1 MQPDPQTASFKD
13 QLDNKV
19 PPPLPPVSNRKSGS
33 SHNLAILLS
42 LCLGLFLAD
51 AAVSFIDDS
60 LILFCG
66 FHVFSFIRELVSIF
80 AFFMA
85 VGVYVLMGLT
95 PMVPKR
101 LFLPIPLFTLA
112 TMLAVFPI
120 VIYCYGQLQ
129 QFAVGLSVCQVILGL
144 ALLRW
149 SQGRFKFSWPLVP
162 ENRLGG
168 RGFSWVNLSVFGL
181 ATIFVLIPA
190 VLIYLLLCATL
201 AVNHFSQGFMALH
214 PGGFTVEVRKY
225 VRNDGKMI
233 ELFPMSHVADAG
245 FYQQVSQ
252 TFPSNSIILMEG
264 VTDNKNL
271 LTNKLSYKRMA
282 KSLGLSEQKQE
293 FKPAKGEWVRADVDV
308 DQFTTDTIDILN
320 LVTLVHAKGLKPE
333 IIQKLLQYSPSP
345 EMETRL
351 LDDLVRKRNQHL
363 LEEIQSHLLLSDNI
377 MVPWGVAHMPGIA
390 KEIQNLGFHLDET
403 HEYMV
408 IRFGGPEKQSNVA
421 KP

>member
-1 MQPDPQTASFKD
+1 
-13 QLDNKV
+13 L
-19 PPPLPPVSNRKSGS
+19 
-33 SHNLAILLS
+33 
-42 LCLGLFLAD
+42 
-51 AAVSFIDDS
+51 
-60 LILFCG
+60 
-66 FHVFSFIRELVSIF
+66 FSFIRELVSVF

-112 TMLAVFPI
+112 TILAVFPI

-149 SQGRFKFSWPLVP
+149 SQGSFKFRWPLVP

-168 RGFSWVNLSVFGL
+168 RRFSWVNLSVFGL

-252 TFPSNSIILMEG
+252 TFPSNSIHCHPVERGNKRLNDLKTMRILCFGDVSDMNF
-264 VTDNKNL
+264 VCDFSAAATVPNCRNARRKNDFC
-271 LTNKLSYKRMA
+271 SSHR
-282 KSLGLSEQKQE
+282 
-293 FKPAKGEWVRADVDV
+293 VDSSR
-308 DQFTTDTIDILN
+308 TISPLRP
-320 LVTLVHAKGLKPE
+320 TLPR
-333 IIQKLLQYSPSP
+333 QP
-345 EMETRL
+345 
-351 LDDLVRKRNQHL
+351 LD
-363 LEEIQSHLLLSDNI
+363 S
-377 MVPWGVAHMPGIA
+377 
-390 KEIQNLGFHLDET
+390 
-403 HEYMV
+403 
-408 IRFGGPEKQSNVA
+408 
-421 KP
+421 